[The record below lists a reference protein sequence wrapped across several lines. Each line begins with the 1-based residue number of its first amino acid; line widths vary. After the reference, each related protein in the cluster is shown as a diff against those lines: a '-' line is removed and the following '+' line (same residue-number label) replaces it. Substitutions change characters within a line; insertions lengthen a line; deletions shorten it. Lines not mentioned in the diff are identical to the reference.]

1 MCPLINCEI
10 MISAIKSD
18 NPIELLNYISN
29 TFPKVHSRVRFNN
42 IFALLTYSLI
52 QSATQAVTQ
61 SISLSHCRTG
71 PPSHCS
77 TVPLSVG
84 QSVSVSCRYSVTQSE
99 ANASPGP
106 LPESEWRT
114 SVYLISL
121 LIVALPVLYIFI
133 RFSSFTFLL
142 PIKM

>member
-1 MCPLINCEI
+1 

-29 TFPKVHSRVRFNN
+29 TFRQSALTSALQQHLCPVH
-42 IFALLTYSLI
+42 TYSLI

-61 SISLSHCRTG
+61 SISLSHCRT
-71 PPSHCS
+71 
-77 TVPLSVG
+77 VPLSLHPTVRRAVS
-84 QSVSVSCRYSVTQSE
+84 QSASVSCRYSVTQSE

-121 LIVALPVLYIFI
+121 LIVAACSARSVYFYTILLVY
-133 RFSSFTFLL
+133 FSSCYQNV
-142 PIKM
+142 K

>member
-1 MCPLINCEI
+1 

-61 SISLSHCRTG
+61 SISLSHCRTV
-71 PPSHCS
+71 PPSHCPS
-77 TVPLSVG
+77 GS
-84 QSVSVSCRYSVTQSE
+84 QSVCHVVI
-99 ANASPGP
+99 
-106 LPESEWRT
+106 L
-114 SVYLISL
+114 SL
-121 LIVALPVLYIFI
+121 NQRRMPALARCQNRNGAHLFI
-133 RFSSFTFLL
+133 
-142 PIKM
+142 

>member
-1 MCPLINCEI
+1 MCPPINCEI

-42 IFALLTYSLI
+42 IFALLTYSV
-52 QSATQAVTQ
+52 SHSGRHSVYF
-61 SISLSHCRTG
+61 SIPLSHC
-71 PPSHCS
+71 PSI
-77 TVPLSVG
+77 PLSVG

-142 PIKM
+142 LIKM

>member
-1 MCPLINCEI
+1 

-42 IFALLTYSLI
+42 IFALLTYSV
-52 QSATQAVTQ
+52 SHSGRHSVYF
-61 SISLSHCRTG
+61 SIPLSHCLSI
-71 PPSHCS
+71 PLFHCPSI
-77 TVPLSVG
+77 PLSVG
-84 QSVSVSCRYSVTQSE
+84 QSFSVSCRYSVTQSE